1 MIYLVIALIV
11 VPLFIFGA
19 SFYFY
24 NVAIARAEKVFIQ
37 EDPDLQMTPELNQRV
52 KSDQKW
58 WDDQI
63 FENWSLTSRDNLDL
77 HGYYLPA
84 KVATRQTVLLA
95 HGYAGEAS
103 IMKEFARIY
112 HEQYNMNIL
121 LPDARGHGKSEGKYI
136 GFGWHERL
144 DYLDWINQIIKTIGD
159 DVEIILHGVS
169 MGAATV
175 MMTSGEP
182 LPEQVKASIADCGYT
197 SVKDELTYQMK
208 RMYRL
213 PAFPILN
220 ATSWLTKI
228 RVGYSFSEA
237 SALNQVAKA
246 SVPILFIHGSD
257 DAFVPTEMV
266 NRLYRACTSEKQLL
280 IIEGA
285 AHGLANRTD
294 PKLYQNK
301 VRHFLDTYLN

>member
-1 MIYLVIALIV
+1 MIYLLIGLIV
-11 VPLFIFGA
+11 VTLLIVGA

-24 NVAIARAEKVFIQ
+24 NFAIARAEKVFIQ
-37 EDPDLQMTPELNQRV
+37 EDPDLQMTPELDQCV

-58 WDDQI
+58 WADQT
-63 FENWSLTSRDNLDL
+63 FEDWSLISRDKLHL
-77 HGYYLPA
+77 HGYYLSA

-95 HGYAGEAS
+95 HGYSGEAS

-144 DYLDWINQIIKTIGD
+144 DYLDWINQIIKTLGD

-175 MMTSGEP
+175 MMTSGET
-182 LPEQVKASIADCGYT
+182 LPKQVKATIADCGYT

-228 RVGYSFSEA
+228 RAGYSFSEA

-246 SVPILFIHGSD
+246 SVPILFVHGSD

-266 NRLYRACTSEKQLL
+266 NRLYQACTSEKQLL

-285 AHGLANRTD
+285 GHGLANRTD
-294 PKLYQNK
+294 TKLYQNK
-301 VRHFLDTYLN
+301 VRHFLDTHLN